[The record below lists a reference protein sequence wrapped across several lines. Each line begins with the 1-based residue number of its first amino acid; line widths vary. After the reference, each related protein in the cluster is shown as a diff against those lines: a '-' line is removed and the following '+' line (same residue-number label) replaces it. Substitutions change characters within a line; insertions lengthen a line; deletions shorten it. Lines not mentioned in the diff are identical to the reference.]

1 VINIP
6 RQNKIRKYGLV
17 KEVLKLKNDD
27 GLSYKEI
34 EKYIKKKYPEIPKKQ
49 LPSHMSIKRFMDSY
63 TEQELEEAVDAGKA
77 VEKIEEEFKKKMREI
92 VGEAEELKN
101 ETQKLLK
108 EAIGEKA
115 SYSDLVKLIK
125 AQNKNIEQLRKNQIS
140 LMEYSDR
147 KFLRPI
153 EHIQEK
159 KELHITQIKM
169 DIQEVLFKLS
179 SKLCP
184 KCRQIVGN
192 EVEDIL
198 EDEYDIDKKKKKK
211 KKKYEE

>member
-1 VINIP
+1 MP
-6 RQNKIRKYGLV
+6 RTNKIKKYGLE
-17 KEVLKLKNDD
+17 KEVLKLKKDE
-27 GLSYKEI
+27 GYSYKDVEKEI
-34 EKYIKKKYPEIPKKQ
+34 AKKHPEIPKKE

-63 TEQELEEAVDAGKA
+63 TEEEMEEAVKAGNA
-77 VEKIEEEFKKKMREI
+77 VEKIEEEFKGKMREL
-92 VGEAEELKN
+92 VGETEKLK
-101 ETQKLLK
+101 EKTDKLLD
-108 EAIGEKA
+108 EAIDEKA

-125 AQNKNIEQLRKNQIS
+125 AQNKNLNQIRKNQIS

-169 DIQEVLFKLS
+169 DIKEVMFKLS

-184 KCRQIVGN
+184 KCRKIVG
-192 EVEDIL
+192 EEMQDIL
-198 EDEYDIDKKKKKK
+198 EGPDDDKEKKEKKK
-211 KKKYEE
+211 EEWR